1 MELELKRKTFT
12 EESTI
17 GELYVNGVFECFI
30 LEDKDRGLD
39 TKMSLLEI
47 KQKKKFGITAIPT
60 GRYEI
65 ALTFSNRFKVYLPL
79 LINVPGYEGVRIH
92 PGNKATD
99 TEGCLLP
106 GKQKGL
112 NIVSTSKVAFDI
124 LFKKLKAVEKKE
136 KIFITIVNKY

>member
-39 TKMSLLEI
+39 AKMPLLELN
-47 KQKKKFGITAIPT
+47 QKKKFGITAIPT
-60 GRYEI
+60 GKYEI

-92 PGNKATD
+92 PGNKAAD

-112 NIVSTSKVAFDI
+112 NVVSTSKVAFDI

-136 KIFITIVNKY
+136 KIFITITNK